1 MRKDRLAAVRHLLA
15 GAHLEL
21 VLVEDYRA
29 AGEDVLALRS
39 HLSAA
44 SCLWRAGQI
53 EQAERVLADIAGAYP
68 EGATQA
74 QQVRAELVRDYP
86 AQAS

>member
-1 MRKDRLAAVRHLLA
+1 MVRHLLA

-29 AGEDVLALRS
+29 AGDDEFALRS

-44 SCLWRAGQI
+44 SCLWRAGQV
-53 EQAERVLADIAGAYP
+53 EQAERVLADIAATYPDGA
-68 EGATQA
+68 AQA